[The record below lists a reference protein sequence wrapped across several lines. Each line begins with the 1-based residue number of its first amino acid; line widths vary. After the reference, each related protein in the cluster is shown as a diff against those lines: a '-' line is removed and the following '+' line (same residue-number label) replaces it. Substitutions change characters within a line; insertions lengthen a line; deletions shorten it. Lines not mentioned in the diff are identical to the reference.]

1 MKVDRCLLGAA
12 AHIARAGANHRRT
25 GTTLDITRVPI
36 RQRNAFQTSCRP
48 SSLRAGLVPAF

>member
-1 MKVDRCLLGAA
+1 MLGVA

-36 RQRNAFQTSCRP
+36 RRRNAFQTSCRP